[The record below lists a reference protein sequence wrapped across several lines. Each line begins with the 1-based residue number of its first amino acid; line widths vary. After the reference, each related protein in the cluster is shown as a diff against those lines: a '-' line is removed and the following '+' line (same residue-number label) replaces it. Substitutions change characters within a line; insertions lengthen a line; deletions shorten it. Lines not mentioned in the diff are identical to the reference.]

1 VTDWQ
6 ASRPYDP
13 PDAAFPAV
21 PGPSETTEPT
31 DTATSLDELLNAV
44 ATGDEVAFR
53 NLYGQAV
60 HPVMSLVRLL
70 MRDVAMAEEVTQ
82 DVFLLVWL
90 KAGRFDPSRGRAG
103 AWIMA
108 IARSKA
114 IDRIKSAQATRLRD
128 HRFAVEP
135 SAPSAE
141 LDDDMLAELDQHRVR
156 RALAA
161 LTAIQRQAIMLA
173 FFGGH
178 SYPETAQLLGVGL
191 PTVKSRVRQGLIR
204 LRQHL
209 EAERTSGQ
217 TDSTASDQ

>member
-1 VTDWQ
+1 M
-6 ASRPYDP
+6 PE
-13 PDAAFPAV
+13 AAFP
-21 PGPSETTEPT
+21 PGRPHT
-31 DTATSLDELLNAV
+31 DTAISADGVPSLDELLNAV
-44 ATGDEVAFR
+44 AVGDEVAFR
-53 NLYGQAV
+53 NLYGQTV
-60 HPVMSLVRLL
+60 RPVMSLVRLL

-90 KAGRFDPSRGRAG
+90 KAGRFDASRGRAG

-108 IARSKA
+108 LARSKA
-114 IDRIKSAQATRLRD
+114 IDRIKSAQAARLRD

-135 SAPSAE
+135 SVPSVG
-141 LDDDMLAELDQHRVR
+141 LDDDMLVELDQHRVR

-204 LRQHL
+204 LRHHL
-209 EAERTSGQ
+209 EAERTAGQ
-217 TDSTASDQ
+217 TDSATSDQ